1 MEKKNEKNEL
11 EQQIEKVDA
20 AITMLEGQLREP
32 KSTKDKVKS
41 FFYRFIPMSKHTG
54 IDMQIQFQELSY
66 SILIVQKQFLTF
78 VNAVNK
84 KQCQCSSNK
93 FKDQRT
99 GQYQ

>member
-20 AITMLEGQLREP
+20 AISMLEGQLKEP
-32 KSTKDKVKS
+32 KSTKDKVKG
-41 FFYRFIPMSKHTG
+41 FFCRFIPMSKHAG
-54 IDMQIQFQELSY
+54 INMQTQFQELSY

-84 KQCQCSSNK
+84 KQSQCK
-93 FKDQRT
+93 KYKDQRT